1 MSFDA
6 FIQSAWQAH
15 ADDTA
20 AVATQLSE
28 SLALLQ
34 TAEQV
39 PAYVRLVVHV
49 YGEHLGQWAAGGAL
63 LAQIGALPQVLG
75 HGLAEQTLRRG
86 QASLAFCA
94 GDAAALQALTA
105 ADRVAALATSATALA
120 GRERLGEGM
129 AALRAACAEAEH
141 VLAAH
146 DDAWRALA
154 VAGNNLALQLEQ
166 TATRTP
172 EQTAAM
178 LAAAETG
185 LACWRRAGTW
195 LEEERAEYRLARSL
209 LQAEMPKVA
218 GQHAQRCLD
227 ICLAHAAPYFEQFFA
242 YAVLALAA
250 RAAGDAA
257 AFAAYRAQ
265 AHACHAQL
273 GADDLRWCVAEL
285 AELGQA

>member
-6 FIQSAWQAH
+6 FIQSAWRAH

-49 YGEHLGQWAAGGAL
+49 YGEHLGQWAAGSAL
-63 LAQIGALPQVLG
+63 LAQIEALPLLG
-75 HGLAEQTLRRG
+75 HGLAEQALRRG

-94 GDAAALQALTA
+94 GNESALQVLNA

-129 AALRAACAEAEH
+129 AALRAACAEAEQ

-166 TATRTP
+166 TAGRTP

-185 LACWRRAGTW
+185 LACWCRAGTW

-209 LQAEMPKVA
+209 LQAELPEA
-218 GQHAQRCLD
+218 ASQHAQRCLD

-242 YAVLALAA
+242 NAVLALAA

-257 AFAAYRAQ
+257 AFSAHRAQ
-265 AHACHAQL
+265 ALACHAQL
-273 GADDLRWCVAEL
+273 SADDLRWCVAEL